1 METLWFEQALL
12 PSGWA
17 ARVRLSMAG
26 GRITA
31 IEPGVDPA
39 PTDYRFGTALPG
51 LANVHSHCFQ
61 RLMAGLAETRGAG
74 ASDDFWS
81 WRDLMYRLV
90 AAIGPDDLH
99 AIAAMAFVEMIEGG
113 FTRAGEFHYL
123 HHQPSGTPFDDPAEM
138 AAAIAAATAETGI
151 ALTLL
156 PVFYAHG
163 GFGAQPTSD
172 GQRRFIT
179 SLDGYA
185 RLIDA
190 SRAAVAALDDAV
202 VGIAPHSLRAV
213 APDELAALA
222 TICPDGPIHIHIAE
236 QEKEV
241 ADCLAWSGARPVA
254 WLLDHAEVGRRWCLV
269 HATHVDRSEV
279 ARIAAS
285 GAVVGLCPV
294 TEANLGDGV
303 FAAEAFL
310 AAGGRFGIGSDSNVR
325 IDAAEELRLLE
336 YGQRLTQRR
345 RNVLV
350 EDGFSTGRTLFSGAY
365 QGGAGALGVAPEGLA
380 VGAPADL
387 VALATDPLGVGDR
400 ALDRWIFAHGRV
412 DAVWRAGRQVV
423 RGGVHH
429 RRDTIAARFAGVA
442 ARLLGA

>member
-1 METLWFEQALL
+1 METLWFQQALL

-39 PTDYRFGTALPG
+39 PTDRRFGTALPG

-61 RLMAGLAETRGAG
+61 RLMAGLAESRGAG

-99 AIAAMAFVEMIEGG
+99 AIAAMAFVEMLEGG
-113 FTRAGEFHYL
+113 FTRVGEFHYL
-123 HHQPSGTPFDDPAEM
+123 HHQPSGAPFDDPAEM
-138 AAAIAAATAETGI
+138 AASIAAAAAETGI

-163 GFGAQPTSD
+163 GFGAQSTSD
-172 GQRRFIT
+172 AQRRFIT

-190 SRAAVAALDDAV
+190 SRAAVATLDNAV

-213 APDELAALA
+213 APDELTALAAL
-222 TICPDGPIHIHIAE
+222 CPDGPIHLHIAE

-241 ADCLAWSGARPVA
+241 ADCLAWSGARPVE
-254 WLLDHAEVGRRWCLV
+254 WLLDHAKVDERWCLV
-269 HATHVDRSEV
+269 HATHVTQPEIE
-279 ARIAAS
+279 RIARS
-285 GAVVGLCPV
+285 GAVVGLCPI
-294 TEANLGDGV
+294 TEANLGDGI
-303 FAAEAFL
+303 FPAEAFV
-310 AAGGRFGIGSDSNVR
+310 AAGGAFGIGSDSNVR

-336 YGQRLTQRR
+336 YGQRLSLRR
-345 RNVLV
+345 RNVLTAP
-350 EDGFSTGRTLFSGAY
+350 GQSTGRTLFDAA
-365 QGGAGALGVAPEGLA
+365 QTGGARAVRGCQQGLSA
-380 VGAPADL
+380 GAPADL
-387 VALATDPLGVGDR
+387 VALAATPFGLGDQ
-400 ALDRWIFAHGRV
+400 ALDRWVFAEQRV
-412 DAVWRAGRQVV
+412 EAVWRAGRQCVV
-423 RGGVHH
+423 DGRHVA
-429 RRDTIAARFAGVA
+429 RDRVAARFASVS
-442 ARLLGA
+442 ARLPG